1 MNKGKKKVVIKLK
14 ILNKK
19 WEGKKKEN
27 QFTETL
33 DLFLWH
39 QILILSLLTG
49 AFLVSLSLLQGGMLG
64 CVAMDVTHLTWTA

>member
-49 AFLVSLSLLQGGMLG
+49 AFLVSLSLLNVVMLG
-64 CVAMDVTHLTWTA
+64 CVSMHAAPL